1 MVGFGPWYAY
11 QMGADIEDINLPLR
25 DSDAALLSCWTM
37 IAAELELQVE
47 SVLYLDDD
55 DTTTDIAF
63 VRSVLEI
70 GATTRTV
77 EYGGFFEGVE
87 SVRRIKT

>member
-1 MVGFGPWYAY
+1 MVLYAY

-25 DSDAALLSCWTM
+25 DSDAALLSRWTM
-37 IAAELELQVE
+37 MAAELELQVE

-55 DTTTDIAF
+55 DTTTNNFAF
-63 VRSVLEI
+63 VRSVPEI

-77 EYGGFFEGVE
+77 E
-87 SVRRIKT
+87 